1 QVSFAS
7 GIPLAPK
14 RQYGTAYRFAN
25 RAIEEQQDAEMKVV
39 GLDYLK
45 MYDLKLIAGRWL
57 DQNNITEDH
66 SFNGFV
72 VNETLV
78 QSLGTTPEEIIGKEI
93 AINEGTAPVI
103 GVISDF
109 HNMGLQLKITPCLL
123 FYWHGFFSESGI
135 RYQTGANENELVTDI
150 EKVWKS
156 VYPKGI
162 FKYQFVE
169 DHLADNYRIEG
180 LVFDAFK
187 VSSFLAIVIG
197 CLGLYGLISF
207 MAEIRTREIGIRK
220 TLGASVSGIVF
231 MLSNYFLRLLMA
243 SIAIGSLAAWVIT
256 DRWLQAF
263 AYKIELTP
271 WFFVMSAILTVFMA
285 MLTTTGK
292 TLITASMNP
301 VESLRE

>member
-1 QVSFAS
+1 
-7 GIPLAPK
+7 
-14 RQYGTAYRFAN
+14 
-25 RAIEEQQDAEMKVV
+25 
-39 GLDYLK
+39 
-45 MYDLKLIAGRWL
+45 
-57 DQNNITEDH
+57 
-66 SFNGFV
+66 
-72 VNETLV
+72 
-78 QSLGTTPEEIIGKEI
+78 
-93 AINEGTAPVI
+93 TAPVI

-231 MLSNYFLRLLMA
+231 MLSNYFLRLLLI
-243 SIAIGSLAAWVIT
+243 SIVIGSLAAWVIT
-256 DRWLQAF
+256 DGWLQAF
-263 AYKIELTP
+263 AYKIEITP
-271 WFFVMSAILTVFMA
+271 WYFVMSAFLTVIMA
-285 MLTTTGK
+285 LLATTGK
-292 TLITASMNP
+292 TLVSASMNP